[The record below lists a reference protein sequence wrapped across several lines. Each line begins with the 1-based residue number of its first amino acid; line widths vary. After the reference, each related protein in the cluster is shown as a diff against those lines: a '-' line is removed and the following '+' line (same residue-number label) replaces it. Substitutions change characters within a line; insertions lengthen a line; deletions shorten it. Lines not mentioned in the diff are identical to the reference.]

1 MKSTGS
7 RAEILLD
14 GPIKLMTH
22 VFMTRTNGLCGEFH
36 SACCVIKCANGIGFH
51 RVHSSTCFKSNK
63 IIIRRQNA
71 AIILAKHVRSC
82 RVCSVLSPLK
92 PSVPFLGPLIKQFER
107 EQRSNLRRNF
117 AVATLLTASIFWSFF
132 ANFRN
137 TLSTI
142 EKCSFPD

>member
-1 MKSTGS
+1 MGS
-7 RAEILLD
+7 DFI
-14 GPIKLMTH
+14 
-22 VFMTRTNGLCGEFH
+22 
-36 SACCVIKCANGIGFH
+36 
-51 RVHSSTCFKSNK
+51 VHSSTCFKSNK

-137 TLSTI
+137 TLSDNREMLVSRLKTHQNAPSRA
-142 EKCSFPD
+142 KFRAVPNCFH